1 MKAIVQLKK
10 KKKER
15 KPGTGITEMFEK
27 VGHVMSDVKL
37 QMSTKAERDFKFSD
51 LILGVTLPSKLLEMT

>member
-1 MKAIVQLKK
+1 
-10 KKKER
+10 
-15 KPGTGITEMFEK
+15 MFEK

-51 LILGVTLPSKLLEMT
+51 LILGVTLPSKLLEIT